1 MPSVPSAIGRYEIR
15 ERLGQGGMGTLYL
28 ALDPA
33 IDRLVALKL
42 LRVDNDEMR
51 ARFLREARSAGRLQ
65 HSHIVTVYD
74 VGEHEGQPFI
84 AMEYINGETLGEMI
98 QRRAPI
104 SVSRK
109 LTLMEELC
117 EGLAYAHSAGLIH
130 RDIKPANLM
139 ITTDGGTL
147 KVLDFGIAR
156 GSGDSGLTEVGTM
169 MGTPNYMSPE
179 QASGKP
185 VDQRSD
191 IFAVGA
197 VIYETLAYRQAFPG
211 KEWQVVLPNIL
222 QGSPEPMTRV
232 DRRLDPSLEGIVGR
246 AMARDPKDR
255 CHDLSSLGQDL
266 AECRQRLDS
275 ASAETAV
282 PVPTPS
288 PTPGG
293 TRPRPQTDRKRLDSL
308 RKEKVR
314 AHVRAAGDALNRG
327 NVEAAQAAAEE
338 ASLLDAEDTQVLRL
352 LAEVQQAYD
361 AQQVD
366 TSLAAARERLEAEA
380 LTEALK
386 LVDQALAFQP
396 TAPTARDLRQ
406 TVVQAI
412 EERNRQRERARVI
425 DRSLRAARETLEAG
439 TPEAA
444 IRSVSEVLAYD
455 PTHREAAALKQRA
468 LIATETRRQQ
478 EAAERQARQAVATAR
493 REFAAGNH
501 TAAIKR
507 LEDLDT
513 AHPLVTSTLK
523 ELLEEAAAIEG
534 QLQSGQAKEQRSTA
548 WVAEQLEAVREA
560 MAHEQWDEAVTR
572 TDELRAKAPQTPQL
586 PALAADVEQGQLAAR
601 RRQEI
606 AEYLTQA
613 RQRLSAKDYP
623 GALAMVDA
631 VSALWDDH
639 PEAAALRTEIEQ
651 QASTEEQR
659 REGEA
664 TARRQA
670 RQARL
675 AEQLDT
681 ATAALRD
688 GDHETALRALREAD
702 QDAAT
707 TTQAVR
713 IRELERYAK
722 DRKVAAEAEAAQQ
735 RERRREESRQRRAE
749 QAARLSTM
757 VRNTVTDPRALA
769 GGGAVAV
776 IAIALL
782 VMLPSAPAPEPPP
795 QLLTAFGV
803 DIDGVPL
810 SSGMSPGIGA
820 AMGAPLAPAE
830 RLPDALEQGVA
841 GALAQSGRGGFTAAF
856 QQLETLDQQDA
867 RVMRAA
873 QQVEQAWNRTAQDVA
888 DRSRQLAAS
897 GEFGEALAL
906 IAGFEPEHG
915 FVLVAR
921 EEVEAAL
928 TEDARAV
935 SRRAFEI
942 ASSGDHDDA
951 LALLEAYEPP
961 HDVIRTTLDE
971 LLANPLCS
979 EELPR
984 VRDAMMS
991 RAMRP
996 GVAMPAMIEQA
1007 CGGSFQIDIQ
1017 NERVRFGAG
1026 CGRASTTAFVPV
1038 FCEGASEWTAPYLI
1052 RFLLTK
1058 SDDGWL
1064 IDEAADI

>member
-1 MPSVPSAIGRYEIR
+1 
-15 ERLGQGGMGTLYL
+15 
-28 ALDPA
+28 
-33 IDRLVALKL
+33 
-42 LRVDNDEMR
+42 
-51 ARFLREARSAGRLQ
+51 
-65 HSHIVTVYD
+65 
-74 VGEHEGQPFI
+74 
-84 AMEYINGETLGEMI
+84 MEYINGETLGEMI
-98 QRRAPI
+98 QRRASI

-117 EGLAYAHSAGLIH
+117 EGLAYAHNAGLVH

-156 GSGDSGLTEVGTM
+156 GSGDSGLTEVGTI
-169 MGTPNYMSPE
+169 MGTLNYMSPE

-197 VIYETLAYRQAFPG
+197 VIYETLVYRQAFPG

-246 AMARDPKDR
+246 AMARDPEDR
-255 CHDLSSLGQDL
+255 YHDLSSLGQDL
-266 AECRQRLDS
+266 AECRRRLDS
-275 ASAETAV
+275 ALAETAM
-282 PVPTPS
+282 PIPTPS
-288 PTPGG
+288 PMPGG

-314 AHVRAAGDALNRG
+314 AHVQAAGDALNRG

-396 TAPTARDLRQ
+396 TAPTARGLRQ

-412 EERNRQRERARVI
+412 EERNRQRERTRVI
-425 DRSLRAARETLEAG
+425 DRALRTAREALEAG

-455 PTHREAAALKQRA
+455 PTDREAAALKRRA

-493 REFAAGNH
+493 REFAAGDH

-513 AHPLVTSTLK
+513 AHPIVTSTLT
-523 ELLEEAAAIEG
+523 ELREEAAAVEG
-534 QLQSGQAKEQRSTA
+534 ELRSGQAEEQRTAA

-560 MAHEQWDEAVTR
+560 MAREQWDEAATR
-572 TDELRAKAPQTPQL
+572 TDELRAKAPQTPEL
-586 PALAADVEQGQLAAR
+586 RALAADVEQGQLAAR

-613 RQRLSAKDYP
+613 RQRLTAKDYP

-631 VSALWDDH
+631 VLALWDDH
-639 PEAAALRTEIEQ
+639 PEAAALRTKIEQ

-659 REGEA
+659 REEEA

-707 TTQAVR
+707 TTQAMR
-713 IRELERYAK
+713 IRELERDAK
-722 DRKVAAEAEAAQQ
+722 DRKVAAKAEAAQQ

-749 QAARLSTM
+749 QAARLSAM
-757 VRNTVTDPRALA
+757 VRHTLADTRVLA

-776 IAIALL
+776 IAVALL
-782 VMLPSAPAPEPPP
+782 MMLPSAPAPESPPEPLP
-795 QLLTAFGV
+795 QPLTALGIDF
-803 DIDGVPL
+803 DGVAL
-810 SSGMSPGIGA
+810 SSGMSPGVGA
-820 AMGAPLAPAE
+820 PMGAPLAPAE
-830 RLPDALEQGVA
+830 RLSDALEQGVA
-841 GALAQSGRGGFTAAF
+841 GALDLSGRGDFTAAF

-867 RVMRAA
+867 RVMRAG
-873 QQVEQAWNRTAQDVA
+873 QQVEQAWNRAAQDVA
-888 DRSRQLAAS
+888 DRARQLAAS
-897 GEFGEALAL
+897 GEFGEALVL
-906 IAGFEPEHG
+906 ITGFEPEHG

-921 EEVEAAL
+921 EEVEVAL
-928 TEDARAV
+928 TVDARAT
-935 SRRAFEI
+935 SRRALEI

-951 LALLEAYEPP
+951 VALLEAYAPP
-961 HDVIRTTLDE
+961 HDIIRTTLDE
-971 LLANPLCS
+971 LLANQLCS

-984 VRDAMMS
+984 VRDGMTSWAT
-991 RAMRP
+991 RR
-996 GVAMPAMIEQA
+996 GVAMPAAIEQA
-1007 CGGSFQIDIQ
+1007 CDGSFRLDIQ

-1026 CGRASTTAFVPV
+1026 CGRASATVFIPV
-1038 FCEGASEWTAPYLI
+1038 LCDGASERTAPYLI

-1064 IDEAADI
+1064 IDEAVDIQRDDPGDLRPPRNVDAGRYSQASTPSRAS

>member
-1 MPSVPSAIGRYEIR
+1 MPSVPSVIGRYEIR

-98 QRRAPI
+98 QRRAPT

-117 EGLAYAHSAGLIH
+117 EGLAYAHNAGLVH

-197 VIYETLAYRQAFPG
+197 VIYETLVYRQAFPG

-246 AMARDPKDR
+246 AMARNPEDR
-255 CHDLSSLGQDL
+255 YHDLSTLGHDL
-266 AECRQRLDS
+266 AECRRRLDS
-275 ASAETAV
+275 ASAETAT
-282 PVPTPS
+282 PVPAPS

-293 TRPRPQTDRKRLDSL
+293 TTPRLRTDRKRLDSL

-314 AHVRAAGDALNRG
+314 AHVQAAGDALNRG

-361 AQQVD
+361 AHQVD

-396 TAPTARDLRQ
+396 TAPTARGLRQ

-425 DRSLRAARETLEAG
+425 DRALCTAREALEAG
-439 TPEAA
+439 TPEAV

-455 PTHREAAALKQRA
+455 PTHREAAALKRRA

-493 REFAAGNH
+493 REFAAGDH

-513 AHPLVTSTLK
+513 AHPIVTSTLT
-523 ELLEEAAAIEG
+523 ELREEAAAIEG
-534 QLQSGQAKEQRSTA
+534 PLRSGQAEEQRSAA

-560 MAHEQWDEAVTR
+560 IASEQWDEAATR
-572 TDELRAKAPQTPQL
+572 TDELRAKAPQTPEL

-601 RRQEI
+601 RRLEI

-613 RQRLSAKDYP
+613 RQRLTAKDYP

-631 VSALWDDH
+631 VLALWHDH
-639 PEAAALRTEIEQ
+639 PEAAALRTEIER

-659 REGEA
+659 REEEA

-688 GDHETALRALREAD
+688 GDHETALQALREAD

-707 TTQAVR
+707 TTQAMR
-713 IRELERYAK
+713 IRELERDAK
-722 DRKVAAEAEAAQQ
+722 DQKVAAEAEAVQQ

-749 QAARLSTM
+749 QAARLSAM
-757 VRNTVTDPRALA
+757 VRHTLADRRVLA
-769 GGGAVAV
+769 GGGVVAV
-776 IAIALL
+776 IAVALL
-782 VMLPSAPAPEPPP
+782 VMLPSAPAPESPPEPPP
-795 QLLTAFGV
+795 QPLTALGIDF
-803 DIDGVPL
+803 DGVAL
-810 SSGMSPGIGA
+810 SSGMSPGVGA
-820 AMGAPLAPAE
+820 PMGAPLAPAD

-841 GALAQSGRGGFTAAF
+841 GALDLSGRGDFTAAF
-856 QQLETLDQQDA
+856 QHLETLDQQDA
-867 RVMRAA
+867 RVMRAG
-873 QQVEQAWNRTAQDVA
+873 QQVEQAWNQAAQDVA

-897 GEFGEALAL
+897 GEFGEALVL
-906 IAGFEPEHG
+906 ITGFEPEHG

-921 EEVEAAL
+921 EEVEVAL
-928 TEDARAV
+928 AVDARAT
-935 SRRAFEI
+935 SRRALEI
-942 ASSGDHDDA
+942 ASSGGHDDA
-951 LALLEAYEPP
+951 VALLEAYAPP
-961 HDVIRTTLDE
+961 HDIIRTTLDE
-971 LLANPLCS
+971 LLANPQCS

-984 VRDAMMS
+984 VRDGMMS
-991 RAMRP
+991 WATRP
-996 GVAMPAMIEQA
+996 GVAMPAAIEQA
-1007 CGGSFQIDIQ
+1007 CDGSFRIDIQ

-1026 CGRASTTAFVPV
+1026 CGRASATVFIPV
-1038 FCEGASEWTAPYLI
+1038 LCDGASE
-1052 RFLLTK
+1052 
-1058 SDDGWL
+1058 
-1064 IDEAADI
+1064 

>member
-1 MPSVPSAIGRYEIR
+1 
-15 ERLGQGGMGTLYL
+15 
-28 ALDPA
+28 
-33 IDRLVALKL
+33 
-42 LRVDNDEMR
+42 
-51 ARFLREARSAGRLQ
+51 
-65 HSHIVTVYD
+65 
-74 VGEHEGQPFI
+74 
-84 AMEYINGETLGEMI
+84 MEYINGETLGEMI
-98 QRRAPI
+98 QRRAPT

-117 EGLAYAHSAGLIH
+117 EGLAYAHNAGLVH

-197 VIYETLAYRQAFPG
+197 VIYETLVYRQAFPG

-246 AMARDPKDR
+246 AMARNPEDR
-255 CHDLSSLGQDL
+255 YHDLSSLGQDL
-266 AECRQRLDS
+266 AECRQRLDG
-275 ASAETAV
+275 ASAETAM

-293 TRPRPQTDRKRLDSL
+293 TKPRPQTDRKRLDSL

-314 AHVRAAGDALNRG
+314 AHVQAAGDALNRG
-327 NVEAAQAAAEE
+327 NVEAAHAAAEE

-396 TAPTARDLRQ
+396 TAPTASDLRQ

-412 EERNRQRERARVI
+412 EERNRRRERARVI
-425 DRSLRAARETLEAG
+425 DRSLRAAREALEAG

-478 EAAERQARQAVATAR
+478 EAAERQAVATAR

-534 QLQSGQAKEQRSTA
+534 QLQSGQAKEQRSAA

-613 RQRLSAKDYP
+613 RQRLTAKDYP

-659 REGEA
+659 CEGEA

-713 IRELERYAK
+713 IRELEQDAK

-757 VRNTVTDPRALA
+757 IRNTVTDPRVLA

-810 SSGMSPGIGA
+810 SSGMSPGVGA
-820 AMGAPLAPAE
+820 AMGAPLAPAA

-873 QQVEQAWNRTAQDVA
+873 QQVEQAWNRAAQDVA

-906 IAGFEPEHG
+906 IAGFEPAHG

-935 SRRAFEI
+935 SRRALEI
-942 ASSGDHDDA
+942 ASSGGHDDA

-1064 IDEAADI
+1064 IDEAADIQRDDPGDLRPPPDR

>member
-1 MPSVPSAIGRYEIR
+1 M
-15 ERLGQGGMGTLYL
+15 

-74 VGEHEGQPFI
+74 VGEHEGQPII

-117 EGLAYAHSAGLIH
+117 EGLAYAHNAGLVH

-197 VIYETLAYRQAFPG
+197 VIYETLVYRQAFPG

-246 AMARDPKDR
+246 AMARDPEDR
-255 CHDLSSLGQDL
+255 YHDLSSFGQDL
-266 AECRQRLDS
+266 AECRRRLDS

-282 PVPTPS
+282 PIPTPS

-314 AHVRAAGDALNRG
+314 AHVQAAGDALNRG

-396 TAPTARDLRQ
+396 TAPTARGLRQ

-412 EERNRQRERARVI
+412 EERNRQRERTRVI
-425 DRSLRAARETLEAG
+425 DRALRTAREALEAG

-455 PTHREAAALKQRA
+455 PTHREAAALKRRA

-478 EAAERQARQAVATAR
+478 EAAERQARQARQAVATAR
-493 REFAAGNH
+493 REFAAGEH

-513 AHPLVTSTLK
+513 AHPIVTSTLA
-523 ELLEEAAAIEG
+523 ELREEAAAIEG
-534 QLQSGQAKEQRSTA
+534 QLRSGQAEEQRSAA

-560 MAHEQWDEAVTR
+560 VAREQWDEAATR
-572 TDELRAKAPQTPQL
+572 TDELRAKAPQTPEL

-601 RRQEI
+601 RRLEI

-613 RQRLSAKDYP
+613 RQRLTAKDYP
-623 GALAMVDA
+623 GALAA
-631 VSALWDDH
+631 TWSITSRSAI
-639 PEAAALRTEIEQ
+639 PT
-651 QASTEEQR
+651 S
-659 REGEA
+659 
-664 TARRQA
+664 
-670 RQARL
+670 
-675 AEQLDT
+675 
-681 ATAALRD
+681 
-688 GDHETALRALREAD
+688 
-702 QDAAT
+702 
-707 TTQAVR
+707 
-713 IRELERYAK
+713 
-722 DRKVAAEAEAAQQ
+722 
-735 RERRREESRQRRAE
+735 
-749 QAARLSTM
+749 
-757 VRNTVTDPRALA
+757 
-769 GGGAVAV
+769 
-776 IAIALL
+776 
-782 VMLPSAPAPEPPP
+782 
-795 QLLTAFGV
+795 
-803 DIDGVPL
+803 
-810 SSGMSPGIGA
+810 
-820 AMGAPLAPAE
+820 
-830 RLPDALEQGVA
+830 
-841 GALAQSGRGGFTAAF
+841 
-856 QQLETLDQQDA
+856 
-867 RVMRAA
+867 
-873 QQVEQAWNRTAQDVA
+873 
-888 DRSRQLAAS
+888 
-897 GEFGEALAL
+897 
-906 IAGFEPEHG
+906 
-915 FVLVAR
+915 
-921 EEVEAAL
+921 
-928 TEDARAV
+928 
-935 SRRAFEI
+935 I
-942 ASSGDHDDA
+942 AS
-951 LALLEAYEPP
+951 
-961 HDVIRTTLDE
+961 
-971 LLANPLCS
+971 
-979 EELPR
+979 
-984 VRDAMMS
+984 
-991 RAMRP
+991 
-996 GVAMPAMIEQA
+996 
-1007 CGGSFQIDIQ
+1007 
-1017 NERVRFGAG
+1017 
-1026 CGRASTTAFVPV
+1026 
-1038 FCEGASEWTAPYLI
+1038 
-1052 RFLLTK
+1052 
-1058 SDDGWL
+1058 
-1064 IDEAADI
+1064 